1 MGIQLS
7 DILGDPGTLF
17 SEREW
22 VVIFVENMLMSS
34 EAVTKEEILVA
45 IEELSKYENMDGGLS
60 EVERDLL
67 EYLSKV

>member
-34 EAVTKEEILVA
+34 EEVTKEEILVA